1 MKTMTNLKDIWTVA
15 KFTMKDL
22 IGRKS
27 FRISTIIILLLI
39 IVGFNVPNFLNSIN
53 GGDFSETILISDPEN
68 VFDNQLE
75 ALNTLDP
82 NYKYEPVDLNAD
94 EIKVKLEAGDASS
107 AVTIEKTSD
116 NIKITYITEN
126 TAMLTG
132 FPTGLMDA
140 LSSLYTSIQIQKL
153 NLSDKQLASLSP
165 NFEFELRQTEDQNI
179 GGNIGVM
186 LILSCVL
193 FFAIYF
199 CAFQVSSSITTEKT
213 SKIMETLVTSTS
225 PRTIILGKTI
235 GIGLV
240 GLGQVLLFSAT
251 AIICAKLCLDAEL
264 LNAMLDLSN
273 FTPYLAI
280 ITIVYFILGYFAY
293 ALLYALTGST
303 VSKPEDIQSA
313 NTPVVILTMI
323 GFYLSYFTLTNP
335 TGELNVFASLL
346 PISSPFCMPLR
357 IMMGLANGWDVALS
371 IAILLVFCFIVA
383 RIAIKVYSNAIL
395 NYGSKMTLAD
405 IVRTY
410 KQK

>member
-94 EIKVKLEAGDASS
+94 EIKAKLEAGDASS

-264 LNAMLDLSN
+264 LNAML
-273 FTPYLAI
+273 
-280 ITIVYFILGYFAY
+280 
-293 ALLYALTGST
+293 
-303 VSKPEDIQSA
+303 E
-313 NTPVVILTMI
+313 I
-323 GFYLSYFTLTNP
+323 GRAH
-335 TGELNVFASLL
+335 V
-346 PISSPFCMPLR
+346 
-357 IMMGLANGWDVALS
+357 
-371 IAILLVFCFIVA
+371 
-383 RIAIKVYSNAIL
+383 
-395 NYGSKMTLAD
+395 
-405 IVRTY
+405 
-410 KQK
+410 